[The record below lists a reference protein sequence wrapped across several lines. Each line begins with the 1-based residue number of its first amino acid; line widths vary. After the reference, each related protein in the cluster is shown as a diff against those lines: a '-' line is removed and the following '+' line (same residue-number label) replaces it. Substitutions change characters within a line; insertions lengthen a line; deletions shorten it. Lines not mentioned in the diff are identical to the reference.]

1 LIRAIALLGLLLA
14 GRVLAAQSTI
24 LRIDDAGPGIGPRIL
39 VDALSRP
46 YDVAP
51 RDTGRYLVTRT
62 SDNPRTLVV
71 LGRDVVIEGRVKG
84 DVVVISGD
92 LYMHPG
98 GAVEGRALAFGGGV
112 YESSLASIAGGARAF
127 RDFTYDLAPIPG
139 GYALRYRSLV
149 DAPPT
154 GLILPGVYGIASPEY
169 DRSDGLSIGFAPRYA
184 FRGRPIVLAPKLT
197 YRSQLGEIDP
207 SLAVDYR
214 FGRRTLVSGRV
225 ERATRSNDR
234 WIRTDLL
241 NSANFFWSG
250 KDTRNYYR
258 ANSGE
263 VRLAQTWESVHNEF
277 VPFVGARFE
286 DGSSVRPGPDVT
298 GGPWTVLNRG
308 DSERDDRLR
317 PNPAID
323 DGNIYSGL
331 LGGTWRWNDGA
342 FLVRTRL
349 DGEIGVLDP
358 NATASRSTFGQA
370 TIAAHVEFPTF
381 SQQSLLLDGHFVAS
395 TAGRT
400 PRQRFAYFG
409 GPGTFP
415 MLDLF
420 EEGGDDLVFIDTR
433 YVIPMHWFNL
443 PFVGMPAFTLREL
456 LGGAAVGAF
465 PRLHQAVGARVAVK
479 VFYAEV
485 LYDPDL
491 RRGRGGVGL
500 SLTP

>member
-1 LIRAIALLGLLLA
+1 MIRAALLGLLVA

-24 LRIDDAGPGIGPRIL
+24 LRIDDAGPGVGPQIL

-71 LGRDVVIEGRVKG
+71 LGRDVVIEGRVHG

-98 GAVEGRALAFGGGV
+98 GAIDGRALAFGGGV
-112 YESSLASIAGGARAF
+112 YESSLASIAGRSRTFG
-127 RDFTYDLAPIPG
+127 DFTYDLTPIAG
-139 GYALRYRSLV
+139 GYALRYHAIYE
-149 DAPPT
+149 APEA

-169 DRSDGLSIGFAPRYA
+169 DRSDGLSIGFAPRYVS
-184 FRGRPIVLAPKLT
+184 RGTPITFAPKLT
-197 YRSQLGEIDP
+197 YRSQLGDFDP
-207 SLAVDYR
+207 SLTLEYR
-214 FGRRTLVSGRV
+214 PDRRTLLSGRV
-225 ERATRSNDR
+225 ERATKSNGR

-241 NSANFFWSG
+241 NSANFLWSG

-258 ANSGE
+258 ATYAE
-263 VRLAQTWESVHNEF
+263 ARLAHTWESVHNEF
-277 VPFVGARFE
+277 APFIGARVE
-286 DGSSVRPGPDVT
+286 DGSSVRPGLNVT

-308 DSERDDRLR
+308 DDERDDRLR
-317 PNPAID
+317 PNPPID
-323 DGNIYSGL
+323 DGRIYSGL

-349 DGEIGVLDP
+349 EGEVGVLDP
-358 NATASRSTFGQA
+358 DASVDRSTFGQA
-370 TIAAHVEFPTF
+370 TVAAHVEFPTF
-381 SQQSLLLDGHFVAS
+381 SQQSFLLDGHFVAA
-395 TAGRT
+395 TAGRS

-415 MLDLF
+415 MLDVL

-433 YVIPMHWFNL
+433 YVIPLHWFNL
-443 PFVGMPAFTLREL
+443 PLLGMPSFTVREL
-456 LGGAAVGAF
+456 LGGAAVSAF
-465 PRLHQAVGARVAVK
+465 PRLHQAVGARIAVK

-491 RRGRGGVGL
+491 ERGRGGVGL